1 MMIKLKDVQRI
12 TSLSRSSIYAYI
24 EKGIFPTQVKLGARS
39 VAWLESDIQSWVESK
54 INARN
59 AMNDEHFT
67 NKIGDTNERV

>member
-1 MMIKLKDVQRI
+1 MIKLKDVQRI

-24 EKGIFPTQVKLGARS
+24 DKGIFPTQVKLGARS

>member
-1 MMIKLKDVQRI
+1 MMIKLKEVQKM
-12 TSLSRSSIYAYI
+12 TSLSRSSIYAYMD
-24 EKGIFPTQVKLGARS
+24 KGIFPTQVKLGARS

>member
-24 EKGIFPTQVKLGARS
+24 DKGIFPTQVKLGARS

-59 AMNDEHFT
+59 AMNDENYKN
-67 NKIGDTNERV
+67 NKI

>member
-24 EKGIFPTQVKLGARS
+24 DKGIFPTQVKLGARS

>member
-1 MMIKLKDVQRI
+1 MMIKLKEVQKM

-24 EKGIFPTQVKLGARS
+24 DKGIFPTQVKLGARS

>member
-1 MMIKLKDVQRI
+1 MIKLKEVQRI

-24 EKGIFPTQVKLGARS
+24 DKGIFPTQVKLGARS

>member
-1 MMIKLKDVQRI
+1 MIKLKDVQRI

-24 EKGIFPTQVKLGARS
+24 DKGIFPTQVKLCARS

-59 AMNDEHFT
+59 AMNDENYKN
-67 NKIGDTNERV
+67 NKI

>member
-1 MMIKLKDVQRI
+1 MMIKLKEVQRI

-24 EKGIFPTQVKLGARS
+24 DKGIFPTQVKLGARS

-59 AMNDEHFT
+59 AMNDENYKN
-67 NKIGDTNERV
+67 NKI

>member
-24 EKGIFPTQVKLGARS
+24 YKGIFPTQVKLGARS

-59 AMNDEHFT
+59 AMNDENYKN
-67 NKIGDTNERV
+67 NKI

>member
-67 NKIGDTNERV
+67 NKIGDTIERV

>member
-12 TSLSRSSIYAYI
+12 TSLSRSSIYAYMD
-24 EKGIFPTQVKLGARS
+24 KGIFPTQVKLGARS